1 MGSSRTLL
9 CRRGDPAGVDLCV
22 NGSSHS
28 IPRLSPHPEKRRWVH
43 SYGPRRTWELRPR
56 HLVLTVGAWR
66 GKLSGPDAPW
76 EGACP
81 EAVSVAGE
89 LRGYRDLIFSLGFGR
104 GLLYAV
110 LVGGEWGARVRAQG
124 QAQKGLSSAGQQWT
138 ARAGGW
144 LSVFQEGQEAGLLS
158 CPDFSLPLGQVE
170 GKDVCLWV
178 CPRGPRMRCEERLVC
193 VGTSLGGT
201 LARRFCARLSGW
213 CRRPAGSPPLLPALF
228 LYVAGLPLPF
238 KVTDR
243 WAQGHKVSLGPLLTP
258 TLNSSFYLCA
268 EYPANAVSSPGHS
281 AGP

>member
-1 MGSSRTLL
+1 MLCWWEENGAQGS
-9 CRRGDPAGVDLCV
+9 A
-22 NGSSHS
+22 H
-28 IPRLSPHPEKRRWVH
+28 
-43 SYGPRRTWELRPR
+43 
-56 HLVLTVGAWR
+56 
-66 GKLSGPDAPW
+66 
-76 EGACP
+76 
-81 EAVSVAGE
+81 
-89 LRGYRDLIFSLGFGR
+89 
-104 GLLYAV
+104 
-110 LVGGEWGARVRAQG
+110 RVRLR
-124 QAQKGLSSAGQQWT
+124 KAGQQWT

-201 LARRFCARLSGW
+201 LPRRFCAWLSGW
-213 CRRPAGSPPLLPALF
+213 CRRPTGSPPLLPALF

-243 WAQGHKVSLGPLLTP
+243 WAQGHKVSLGPLQTP

-268 EYPANAVSSPGHS
+268 ENPANAVSSPGHS
-281 AGP
+281 AGPREVLNRAQASPVCPVSSPLPPDPSSTPPHLSSLPDRKLVLSQVTPSPPAQPRLSPGTGGRQGF